1 MNGLRALLIDRRRRQ
16 RGSVLSGVLIIV
28 AFLSIIS
35 GALMTELSTNF
46 LLSYNLVNRV
56 ATEATVN
63 SSVELALNQLQNTP
77 INAPCP
83 SLPPVTLNGQTAA
96 VSYGSCWAA
105 VDRRSPQ
112 FVRVASTSPFTLDG
126 SHAQFSGLND
136 YVVGDS
142 GGTVLDYTFGKAAP
156 RWTLALGGSVT
167 GTPLVM
173 PDPLNGGQFLD
184 LVPVSGP
191 ACAPTSACVSV
202 RSDPSSVSTS
212 PPGLRCT
219 THTTGSVVSQPA
231 VGRNN
236 TDVAYFGD
244 SSGTVYAID
253 PTSSG
258 GSCEPEGTVT
268 GGNPV
273 VAGPVVFACQRSC
286 GQNQDEVYVLTS
298 GGGSSRLVLFTFSL
312 QGGLALVRS
321 LSLPW
326 ANPSGIAVESAG
338 LPSRLAI
345 SFAGGQVAVVQLDAD
360 ADMSLAASVGLP
372 AAINGAPYW
381 CHCPGSVDLIGIG
394 VSNGSLYIR
403 DTSLNS
409 YATYSGGSAIE
420 TAPAADAAGN
430 WYFAADD
437 GRLYEVQKP
446 VAGTNMGLA
455 ATFGSAA
462 RSISSSPV
470 LATCPAGICVYL
482 GSMDNSAYLISLD
495 ARDAVLTA
503 CVSASP
509 PACSGANPRLWA
521 SIEVGAAGSPQTVHV
536 QGWSYYSP

>member
-1 MNGLRALLIDRRRRQ
+1 MSGLRALLMDRRRRQ

-46 LLSYNLVNRV
+46 LLSNNLVNRV
-56 ATEATVN
+56 KTEATVN

-83 SLPPVTLNGQTAA
+83 SLPPVTLNGQTAS
-96 VSYGSCWAA
+96 VSYASCAPV

-112 FVRVASTSPFTLDG
+112 FVRVTTTSPFTVDG
-126 SHAQFSGLND
+126 SHAQLSGLNN

-142 GGTVLDYTFGKAAP
+142 GGTVLDYTFGSATP

-173 PDPLNGGQFLD
+173 PDPLNAGQFLD

-191 ACAPTSACVSV
+191 ACAPTSSCVSV
-202 RSDPSSVSTS
+202 RTDLSSGSTS
-212 PPGLRCT
+212 PPALQCT
-219 THTTGSVVSQPA
+219 THTAGLVVSQPA

-244 SSGTVYAID
+244 SSGAMYAID
-253 PTSSG
+253 PTSG
-258 GSCEPEGTVT
+258 GGNCEAEGNLAA
-268 GGNPV
+268 GNPV
-273 VAGPVVFACQRSC
+273 VAAPVVFPCQQSC
-286 GQNQDEVYVLTS
+286 AVKQDEVYVLTS
-298 GGGSSRLVLFTFSL
+298 GGGSSHLLLLTYSL
-312 QGGLALVRS
+312 KNGLAQVGS

-338 LPSRLAI
+338 LPSRVAI
-345 SFAGGQVAVVQLDAD
+345 SFAGGQVAVVQLDSD
-360 ADMSLAASVGLP
+360 SDMSLAASVTLP
-372 AAINGAPYW
+372 AAVNGPPYW
-381 CHCPGSVDLIGIG
+381 CHCPGSVNLIGIG
-394 VSNGSLYIR
+394 AGNGSLYVR

-409 YATYSGGSAIE
+409 YATYSGGSAIN

-446 VAGTNMGLA
+446 AGGTTMALA
-455 ATFGSAA
+455 AIFGKATG
-462 RSISSSPV
+462 SIGSSPV

-482 GSMDNSAYLISLD
+482 GSLDASAYLISLN

-503 CVSASP
+503 CVSVSP
-509 PACSGANPRLWA
+509 PTCSGANPRLWA
-521 SIEVGAAGSPQTVHV
+521 SAEVGAAGSPQTVHIE
-536 QGWSYYSP
+536 GWSYYSP